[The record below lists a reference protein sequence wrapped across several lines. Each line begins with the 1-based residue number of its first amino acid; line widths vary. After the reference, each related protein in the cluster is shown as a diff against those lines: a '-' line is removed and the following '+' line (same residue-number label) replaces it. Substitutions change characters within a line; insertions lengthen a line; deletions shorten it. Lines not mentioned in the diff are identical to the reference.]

1 MRGLVVIAFVLTI
14 FGVACTPH
22 TTSNTDASFDSGPSV
37 SDMGTTTTGLPDQG
51 SSMDG
56 GNPTYAN
63 KATLEIA
70 GAGTGS
76 VAIGS
81 AKYSC
86 PQFQPCQWAE
96 LNVTGSVLVAA
107 ADTGSEFLGWVGPCD
122 PQMIAKNKTQC
133 KVLASATATI
143 SKVTAVFSPVC
154 SADGWCSTRL
164 PIPAGRTVLSIETRN
179 EYTDLLINDGYLYR
193 ISQKPGGVSS
203 ALQPFD
209 PLTTRTMALATCST
223 PDGTLYFSTNSGLI
237 ASYKSKL
244 DDPTNLSSASL
255 QNLWVVGTTSE
266 QIHSL
271 TCGNNNS
278 VWATSL
284 AGMLYVFVPG
294 TSPGWRAIPIASR
307 LPIPTDSTL
316 SGSYVIGDNDALFVG
331 SAGLVVRSKNDIL
344 NQIAV
349 PSDVTTNLYAVSGS
363 GEKAW
368 IAGANGTALYW
379 DGVSIKRATL
389 PPPPMGVSGDLL
401 LTITS
406 FMNGSEVQAYVAGL
420 NGKIYHCNGTSCTA
434 EASGVRSPTLRTSF
448 TTPTMHVVCG
458 SESTCL
464 TKQR

>member
-143 SKVTAVFSPVC
+143 SKVTAVVYCVGMVDVTGDAGVRRAFAAALRKLKAGAAPLR
-154 SADGWCSTRL
+154 APL
-164 PIPAGRTVLSIETRN
+164 PRT
-179 EYTDLLINDGYLYR
+179 
-193 ISQKPGGVSS
+193 PGVS
-203 ALQPFD
+203 A
-209 PLTTRTMALATCST
+209 AT
-223 PDGTLYFSTNSGLI
+223 
-237 ASYKSKL
+237 
-244 DDPTNLSSASL
+244 
-255 QNLWVVGTTSE
+255 
-266 QIHSL
+266 
-271 TCGNNNS
+271 
-278 VWATSL
+278 
-284 AGMLYVFVPG
+284 PG
-294 TSPGWRAIPIASR
+294 DENR
-307 LPIPTDSTL
+307 
-316 SGSYVIGDNDALFVG
+316 
-331 SAGLVVRSKNDIL
+331 
-344 NQIAV
+344 
-349 PSDVTTNLYAVSGS
+349 
-363 GEKAW
+363 
-368 IAGANGTALYW
+368 
-379 DGVSIKRATL
+379 
-389 PPPPMGVSGDLL
+389 
-401 LTITS
+401 
-406 FMNGSEVQAYVAGL
+406 
-420 NGKIYHCNGTSCTA
+420 
-434 EASGVRSPTLRTSF
+434 
-448 TTPTMHVVCG
+448 
-458 SESTCL
+458 
-464 TKQR
+464 